1 MSLSAAPP
9 RTPDLSGRALNDR
22 YELHALIGEGAFGR
36 VYRGRDRRLARSVAV
51 KVIKPWWTEQPDWVR
66 RFEREAQL
74 MASVNDPGIVQI
86 FDVGYADE
94 GLYYVAE
101 LVEGES
107 VAARLGRG
115 PLAPWEGRDVA
126 EQLCRA
132 LAPAHARRVVHR
144 DIKPANILIGS
155 HGRVKVADFGVARL
169 LGGNDNLAATVV
181 GTPSYMAPEQARGR
195 RITPAT
201 DVYSIGVV
209 LYEMLAGCPPF
220 TGASAVDLALCHLQD
235 PLPPM
240 PPTIPDALG
249 KIVERALAKEPDHR
263 YRDGGEMADALA
275 RTRESLPTPAASA
288 GGTGFPGANT
298 HGAPRGRGE
307 GARRGPG
314 GGAPR
319 GPAGTLIAP
328 LASPGNDAEPGRR
341 RGTKAVFMAAALLL
355 LGLVFGAILIG
366 STRQVRVPDVRGL
379 TRAEIGARLRHAHL
393 RLGLRSRYS
402 AKRANTAVQQ
412 SPAPGARVAEGSR
425 VVAVLSAGPP
435 PVPVPRIVGFSS
447 GDARRSLGQ
456 LGLIATIHDVPAPG
470 IAAGT
475 VTGQTPS
482 AGVKLRPGATVS
494 LSVAETPRWR
504 TTYTFS
510 DRIGRASAPFRIRG
524 TRWRIVYRMSYDGV
538 CTFIFFCSGPTAHV
552 TSAGGATG
560 LGTFSLN
567 AGSDQLHSFD
577 SGPGVYQIMVAP
589 GDDPAH
595 WSVQVQD
602 YY

>member
-22 YELHALIGEGAFGR
+22 YELHALIGEGTFGR

-51 KVIKPWWTEQPDWVR
+51 KVIKPWWTEQPDWVQ

-107 VAARLGRG
+107 IAARLRRG
-115 PLAPWEGRDVA
+115 PLAPWEARDVA

-144 DIKPANILIGS
+144 DIKPANILIAS
-155 HGRVKVADFGVARL
+155 SGRVKVADFGVARL
-169 LGGNDNLAATVV
+169 LGGSDNLAATVV

-209 LYEMLAGCPPF
+209 LYEMLAGRPPF

-235 PLPPM
+235 PLPPL
-240 PPTIPDALG
+240 PPAIPNALG
-249 KIVERALAKEPDHR
+249 AIVERALAKDPDHR
-263 YRDGGEMADALA
+263 YRNGAEMTDALA
-275 RTRESLPTPAASA
+275 RTRRSLPTPSDSV
-288 GGTGFPGANT
+288 GVQGSPGADSN
-298 HGAPRGRGE
+298 GAP
-307 GARRGPG
+307 RGPG

-319 GPAGTLIAP
+319 GPRGTLIAP
-328 LASPGNDAEPGRR
+328 WGSPGNDTKPARR
-341 RGTKAVFMAAALLL
+341 RGTKAVFMAAGVLL

-366 STRQVRVPDVRGL
+366 SAREVRVPDVRGL
-379 TRAEIGARLRHAHL
+379 TRAQIGARLRHAHL
-393 RLGLRSRYS
+393 RLGFRSRYS
-402 AKRANTAVQQ
+402 TKRANTAVVQT
-412 SPAPGARVAEGSR
+412 PAPGDRVSEGSR
-425 VVAVLSAGPP
+425 VIAVLSAGPR
-435 PVPVPRIVGFSS
+435 PVAVPRIVGFSS
-447 GDARRSLGQ
+447 GDARRRLGQ
-456 LGLIATIHDVPAPG
+456 VGLRATVHDVPAPG
-470 IAAGT
+470 VTAGT

-494 LSVAETPRWR
+494 VSVAETPRWR
-504 TTYTFS
+504 TTYTFTN
-510 DRIGRASAPFRIRG
+510 RIGRASAPFRIRG

-552 TSAGGATG
+552 TSAGGATA

-577 SGPGVYQIMVAP
+577 SGPGVYQITMTP
-589 GDDPAH
+589 GDDSAN
-595 WSVQVQD
+595 WSVQVED